1 VDPHTYCRQVIADL
15 LSESRRQ
22 DAGLSD
28 RQVVAVLAHFA
39 LQKPSGRDFTAQ
51 LALLADSAERSHRRS
66 LAAAA
71 RTILED
77 WQRRASVESLNTAE
91 RPETSP
97 DSPREA
103 AGGPAR

>member
-15 LSESRRQ
+15 LSERRRQ

-51 LALLADSAERSHRRS
+51 LALLADSAERSHRRT

-71 RTILED
+71 RAILED
-77 WQRRASVESLNTAE
+77 WQRRAAGESPGATE
-91 RPETSP
+91 RPESSP
-97 DSPREA
+97 DGQREA
-103 AGGPAR
+103 AGGAGR

>member
-1 VDPHTYCRQVIADL
+1 MDPDTYCRQVISQL
-15 LSESRRQ
+15 LGKSKRQ

-28 RQVVAVLAHFA
+28 RQVLAVLAHFA
-39 LQKPSGRDFTAQ
+39 LQKPSERDFTAQ

-71 RTILED
+71 RAILED
-77 WQRRASVESLNTAE
+77 WRRASAESLSTTE

-97 DSPREA
+97 DSPRGA
-103 AGGPAR
+103 AGGAGR

>member
-1 VDPHTYCRQVIADL
+1 MNPDTYCRQVSAQL
-15 LSESRRQ
+15 LGKSKRQ

-39 LQKPSGRDFTAQ
+39 LQKPSERDFTAQ

-71 RTILED
+71 RAILED
-77 WQRRASVESLNTAE
+77 WRRRASAESLSTIE

-97 DSPREA
+97 DSPRGA
-103 AGGPAR
+103 AGGAGR

>member
-1 VDPHTYCRQVIADL
+1 MNPDTYCRQVIVDL
-15 LSESRRQ
+15 LGKSRRQ

-39 LQKPSGRDFTAQ
+39 LQNPSGRDFTAQ

-71 RTILED
+71 RAILED
-77 WQRRASVESLNTAE
+77 WRRRTVVEGAGTTE
-91 RPETSP
+91 RPESGP
-97 DSPREA
+97 DGPRA
-103 AGGPAR
+103 PAGGAGR